1 VRAGWINLRLGGKL
15 NWVTTPEPDKP
26 VRVLTV
32 DDHTPY
38 LVVARRV
45 VEATPGFSWAGGA
58 STGREALAAID
69 EAEPDLALVD
79 INMPEMD
86 GIELARLLRETHPAV
101 FVVLI
106 SAADPGEL
114 PAAASTPGAAAS
126 VVRKEDLRP
135 GLLRGLW
142 QAHHP
147 N

>member
-1 VRAGWINLRLGGKL
+1 
-15 NWVTTPEPDKP
+15 VTTRHPDKP

-32 DDHTPY
+32 DDHVPY
-38 LVVARRV
+38 LLVARRV

-58 STGREALAAID
+58 STGPEALAAID

-79 INMPEMD
+79 INMPEID
-86 GIELARLLRETHPAV
+86 GIELARLVRQTHPSV

-106 SAADPGEL
+106 SAADQGEL
-114 PAAASTPGAAAS
+114 PAAARAPDATS

-142 QAHHP
+142 QARHP

>member
-1 VRAGWINLRLGGKL
+1 M
-15 NWVTTPEPDKP
+15 WVTTWHADKP
-26 VRVLTV
+26 VRVLAV

-38 LVVARRV
+38 LLVARKV

-58 STGREALAAID
+58 STGRDALAAID

-79 INMPEMD
+79 VNMPEMD
-86 GIELARLLRETHPAV
+86 GIELARVVRQTHPAV
-101 FVVLI
+101 IVVLI

-114 PAAASTPGAAAS
+114 PAAAHAGDVAS

-135 GLLRGLW
+135 KLLRGLW
-142 QAHHP
+142 KARHR